1 MILVV
6 DDDKSIRLSLK
17 LILERN
23 EFEVV
28 LAEEPHAAIQGLS
41 TVPRTSLVWCYKKG
55 LRIAKSFCSAYFCSA
70 YGNRTRVPCVRGMC
84 PSR

>member
-28 LAEEPHAAIQGLS
+28 LAEEPHAAIQGLWVS
-41 TVPRTSLVWCYKKG
+41 GFFRLAEAV
-55 LRIAKSFCSAYFCSA
+55 
-70 YGNRTRVPCVRGMC
+70 
-84 PSR
+84 

>member
-41 TVPRTSLVWCYKKG
+41 TVPRHHWFGATKKDFA
-55 LRIAKSFCSAYFCSA
+55 LRSPFVAPTGIEPVFHA
-70 YGNRTRVPCVRGMC
+70 
-84 PSR
+84 